1 MIPSEAATIVDNCPE
16 VENYWGPKYNEKM
29 EKNKKMLSFFVFL
42 LKMITTTNY
51 NSQKISLGLVQNK
64 KSRNAKKYQN
74 IPILYDG
81 RRNALVHL
89 CGRFLLIPDLSF
101 DSSFDNYI
109 FADASAEVT
118 VDNSVDF
125 SDKYL
130 SNSDSLAIEVDADNR
145 KLFEGFEKKL
155 QDEVGEK
162 VKLIEKK
169 MTEFILKFI

>member
-1 MIPSEAATIVDNCPE
+1 
-16 VENYWGPKYNEKM
+16 
-29 EKNKKMLSFFVFL
+29 
-42 LKMITTTNY
+42 MITTTNY

-64 KSRNAKKYQN
+64 KSRNGKKYQN

-145 KLFEGFEKKL
+145 KLFEDFEKKL

-162 VKLIEKK
+162 VKLIKK